1 MTMRYVEQSN
11 IVYLLAKDGEKA
23 KEMIDRLRIEY
34 FTDYISNKRDATAR
48 QVAALMDMQS
58 KSYNMVTGG
67 GRLVLEIKDAK

>member
-1 MTMRYVEQSN
+1 MRYVEQSN